1 MKPMMQKPMA
11 VATAIFWNSE
21 NQDCAADDREIKMGD
36 NAINTNGFPL
46 TYTHSNESQEMENR
60 FGHLDQAM
68 DTIMNEDRQNSLEQS
83 RCTVSICSPLNIKQ
97 EIKTQMFYNEGEN
110 NNFMFDHEDST
121 LNYSLPDTI
130 EGLRPKFMRY
140 VERDGK
146 LFKIWECGEC
156 GKKFRHQYTLM
167 RHLPTHTN
175 ERNYNCNVCGKAFR
189 QMSTLSQHRA
199 IHSNARPYICEV
211 GYLYVCKKTFNRVS
225 TLISHR
231 KTHLEEKPHKC
242 NICGKGF
249 HQKGNLRNHEFTHT
263 NKRPYKCDTC
273 NKGFNQMSNL
283 ACHKVHAHASKPGYV
298 CGICAHEFVRKSALR
313 SHEEY
318 QHGIK
323 CKGNKRS
330 MNLHKENQENE
341 PFITPSQEKNPHIIQ
356 HFPEPDQTA
365 ADINRYFT
373 DGNISLSSDEKLKI
387 SRMLG
392 NKVTF
397 YDKPTS
403 MTGVI
408 IDPINTEAMNAA
420 REANQVPFALLKPA
434 KGVPVLV
441 KVLKAAGN
449 KEMLYPATAKD
460 LKSAGRISLVPPKN
474 RVGGIHSVSAVEI
487 KVPVV
492 AIVVQKL
499 APDGQITIKVEPP
512 GPKDS
517 SSKTSVPRILPAAA
531 SSMTLSTSSSAS
543 CQDSQP
549 DEKEGQYLP
558 ETMNLSN
565 VMTSAVSM
573 LQMLNDPYVG
583 VNQEMV
589 NSSFNIG
596 IGFLPSSSACSYDCS
611 TQDCTAENP
620 GNVVSLHV
628 NERSKQCLIHS
639 HTSNMLSFHN
649 MVDDSR
655 QTSTSLPDALDI
667 KSYEFVNN
675 NDRSNLGSQFD
686 NE

>member
-1 MKPMMQKPMA
+1 MDDISDTSSIINT
-11 VATAIFWNSE
+11 VNS
-21 NQDCAADDREIKMGD
+21 NKMLCNIKDNVSLINYDYRMLQMED
-36 NAINTNGFPL
+36 NAINANGFPL
-46 TYTHSNESQEMENR
+46 TCTHSNESQEMENR

-68 DTIMNEDRQNSLEQS
+68 HTIMNEDRQNSLEQS
-83 RCTVSICSPLNIKQ
+83 HCTVSICSPSNIKQ
-97 EIKTQMFYNEGEN
+97 EIKTQMFYHEGEN

-121 LNYSLPDTI
+121 LNYNLPDTI

-199 IHSNARPYICEV
+199 IHSNARPYVCEV
-211 GYLYVCKKTFNRVS
+211 
-225 TLISHR
+225 
-231 KTHLEEKPHKC
+231 
-242 NICGKGF
+242 
-249 HQKGNLRNHEFTHT
+249 
-263 NKRPYKCDTC
+263 
-273 NKGFNQMSNL
+273 GFNQMSNL

-323 CKGNKRS
+323 CKGNKKGLD
-330 MNLHKENQENE
+330 LHKENQENE
-341 PFITPSQEKNPHIIQ
+341 PFITPNKEKNLHVIQ

-365 ADINRYFT
+365 ADIHRYFT

-441 KVLKAAGN
+441 KVELEEVNPHLRGRRVENHLGKTTLSSPDRDSNLDLPVLSSRAQHDKRVSQLRHRGGSYLVLKAAGN

-460 LKSAGRISLVPPKN
+460 LKSAGRVSLVPPKN

-499 APDGQITIKVEPP
+499 ASDGQFTIKVEPP

-517 SSKTSVPRILPAAA
+517 SSKTSDPQILPAAG
-531 SSMTLSTSSSAS
+531 SGMTLSTSSSASS

-549 DEKEGQYLP
+549 DEKEGQYFP

-565 VMTSAVSM
+565 VMTPAVSM

-596 IGFLPSSSACSYDCS
+596 IGFLPSSSACNYDCSS
-611 TQDCTAENP
+611 TQDCAAENP

-628 NERSKQCLIHS
+628 NESSKQCLVHS
-639 HTSNMLSFHN
+639 QTSSMLSFHN
-649 MVDDSR
+649 MVD
-655 QTSTSLPDALDI
+655 TSTSLPDVVDI
-667 KSYEFVNN
+667 KSYGFVNN
-675 NDRSNLGSQFD
+675 NDEAD
-686 NE
+686 Y

>member
-1 MKPMMQKPMA
+1 
-11 VATAIFWNSE
+11 
-21 NQDCAADDREIKMGD
+21 
-36 NAINTNGFPL
+36 
-46 TYTHSNESQEMENR
+46 
-60 FGHLDQAM
+60 
-68 DTIMNEDRQNSLEQS
+68 
-83 RCTVSICSPLNIKQ
+83 
-97 EIKTQMFYNEGEN
+97 
-110 NNFMFDHEDST
+110 
-121 LNYSLPDTI
+121 
-130 EGLRPKFMRY
+130 MRY

-199 IHSNARPYICEV
+199 IHR
-211 GYLYVCKKTFNRVS
+211 
-225 TLISHR
+225 
-231 KTHLEEKPHKC
+231 
-242 NICGKGF
+242 
-249 HQKGNLRNHEFTHT
+249 
-263 NKRPYKCDTC
+263 
-273 NKGFNQMSNL
+273 FNQMSNL

-323 CKGNKRS
+323 CKGNKKGLD
-330 MNLHKENQENE
+330 LHKENQENE
-341 PFITPSQEKNPHIIQ
+341 PFITPNKEKNLHVIQ

-365 ADINRYFT
+365 ADIHRYFT

-460 LKSAGRISLVPPKN
+460 LKSAGRVSLVPPKN

-499 APDGQITIKVEPP
+499 APDGQFTIKVEPP

-517 SSKTSVPRILPAAA
+517 SSKTSVPQILPAAG
-531 SSMTLSTSSSAS
+531 SGMTLSTSSSASS

-573 LQMLNDPYVG
+573 MQMLNDPYVG

-596 IGFLPSSSACSYDCS
+596 IGFLPSCNYDCSS
-611 TQDCTAENP
+611 TQDCAAENP

-628 NERSKQCLIHS
+628 NEGSKQCLVHS
-639 HTSNMLSFHN
+639 QTSSMLSFHN
-649 MVDDSR
+649 MVD
-655 QTSTSLPDALDI
+655 TLTSLPDVVDI
-667 KSYEFVNN
+667 KSYGFVNN
-675 NDRSNLGSQFD
+675 NDEAD
-686 NE
+686 Y